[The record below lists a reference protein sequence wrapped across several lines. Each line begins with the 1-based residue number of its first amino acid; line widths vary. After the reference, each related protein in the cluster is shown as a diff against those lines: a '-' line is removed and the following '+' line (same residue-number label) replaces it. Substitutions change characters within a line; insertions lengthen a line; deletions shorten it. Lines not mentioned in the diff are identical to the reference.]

1 MSVQTKIN
9 KRPMFDANGAGIG
22 SEAALAMG
30 IPGSRYDM
38 HFMAGHAIVTTAAT
52 KYGYML
58 DDGMVAFP
66 KEGVRYGGG
75 IADSLDIA
83 AGTAVTIVTK
93 GHFLAKINVGTS
105 KAAVAKGASLYKT
118 AAGEITTVST
128 NNTAIAAKPILAAPY
143 TAASGSGSSAT
154 PEKGAEQFTTDGTNW
169 FVVLPIEL

>member
-1 MSVQTKIN
+1 MSVQTKLN

-30 IPGSRYDM
+30 IPGSRADM
-38 HFMAGHAIVTTAAT
+38 HYMAAHPFVTTAAT
-52 KYGYML
+52 KYGYMA
-58 DDGMVAFP
+58 DDGMVVFP

-75 IADSLDIA
+75 FADSLDVA
-83 AGTAVTIVTK
+83 EGTAVTIATK
-93 GHFLAKINVGTS
+93 GHFFAKINVGTS

-118 AAGEITTVST
+118 SAGEITTVST
-128 NNTAIAAKPILAAPY
+128 SNTAISAKPIVSAAY
-143 TAASGSGSSAT
+143 TAS